1 MRKISLDLL
10 MWLTTFL
17 GNLSTQRRKVLSPNT
32 KGKSS
37 GMGSPLKGLY
47 KEKGIF
53 WLKLFQTYWSSQT
66 ESIAKIKGQI
76 NTLYCN
82 VGHNSNIM
90 TTDDQ
95 MKAMYQEN
103 CFVC

>member
-1 MRKISLDLL
+1 MLSSDSKMKTREPEYVTSEKDLTGLL

-17 GNLSTQRRKVLSPNT
+17 GNLSTQRRKVLSTNT

-53 WLKLFQTYWSSQT
+53 WLQLFPIYWFSQT
-66 ESIAKIKGQI
+66 ES
-76 NTLYCN
+76 
-82 VGHNSNIM
+82 
-90 TTDDQ
+90 
-95 MKAMYQEN
+95 
-103 CFVC
+103 